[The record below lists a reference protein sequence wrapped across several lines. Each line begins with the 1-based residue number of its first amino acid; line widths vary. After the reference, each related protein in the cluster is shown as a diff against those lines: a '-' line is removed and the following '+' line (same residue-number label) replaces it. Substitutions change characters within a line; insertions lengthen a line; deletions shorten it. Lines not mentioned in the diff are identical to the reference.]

1 MLKEEDIVLHGSSI
15 VDSNGLLHGKIAS
28 KNKSKSGKLAYT
40 HDSTKKDVDNLFDKD
55 SKENITKSSDDKNVR
70 KKGSIHKGYDAT
82 VRALKGLV
90 K

>member
-28 KNKSKSGKLAYT
+28 KNKSKSGKLAYA
-40 HDSTKKDVDNLFDKD
+40 HGSTKKDVDNLLDKD
-55 SKENITKSSDDKNVR
+55 SKENITKSSDDKNIR

-82 VRALKGLV
+82 VRALKGLT

>member
-1 MLKEEDIVLHGSSI
+1 MLKEEDIILHGSSI

-28 KNKSKSGKLAYT
+28 KNKSKSGKLVYA
-40 HDSTKKDVDNLFDKD
+40 HDSTKKDVDNLLDKD
-55 SKENITKSSDDKNVR
+55 TKENITKSSDDKNIR

-82 VRALKGLV
+82 VRALKGLT

>member
-1 MLKEEDIVLHGSSI
+1 MLYEEDIVLHGSSI
-15 VDSNGLLHGKIAS
+15 VDSNGLLHGKITS
-28 KNKSKSGKLAYT
+28 KNKSKSGKLAYA
-40 HDSTKKDVDNLFDKD
+40 HDSTKKDVDNLLDKD